1 MFSVSSVVKNPARL
15 IGILGG
21 TFDPIHFGHLR
32 PALEV
37 RQGLGLDE
45 VRLIPLRDPP
55 HRGRP
60 RADAGQRLQM
70 VRLAAADQA
79 GFVVDDR
86 ELRREG
92 LSYTLDTLRSLRGDL
107 DEGGHIC
114 ILLGSDALLGFPDW
128 HEPDEVLKLAHLIV
142 MHRPG
147 ADVSGEP
154 ALQALL
160 AQHRTRDPGRLR
172 DQAAGAILF
181 HPVTQLEISATK
193 IRRLVRSG
201 RSARYLLPDVVLD
214 LIVRWRLYA

>member
-1 MFSVSSVVKNPARL
+1 VPRL

-37 RQGLGLDE
+37 WQGLGLDE
-45 VRLIPLRDPP
+45 IRLIPLRDPP

-60 RADAGQRLQM
+60 RVDAEQRLHM
-70 VRLAAADQA
+70 VRLAVAEQA

-92 LSYTLDTLRSLRGDL
+92 LSYTRDTLRSLRAEMGEDVQF
-107 DEGGHIC
+107 C

-128 HEPDEVLKLAHLIV
+128 HEPDEVLRLAHLIV

-147 ADVSGEP
+147 ASVFGVPS
-154 ALQALL
+154 LQTLL
-160 AQHRTRDPGRLR
+160 RQHQTRDPGRLR
-172 DQAAGAILF
+172 NKAAGAILF
-181 HPVTQLEISATK
+181 HPVTQLEISATA
-193 IRRLVRSG
+193 IRAMLASG
-201 RSARYLLPDVVLD
+201 ESPRFLLPDPVLTYMQ
-214 LIVRWRLYA
+214 RQGLYN